1 MNTMQPHWAVEY
13 IGKPWRMAS
22 DGPDAFDCWG
32 LVVEIQRRLYG
43 RNLETIQVDPKNLRL
58 LIETIRD
65 HPVRL
70 DWRPTAS
77 PKEGDVALLRQSRHP
92 VHVGVWLEVDGGGIL
107 HAMRERGVVF
117 QNMRSLHL
125 NGWQIENFYEYT
137 GGQHDGDSRHS
148 AQPVPAGAEQGSLSG
163 GQPAEHSGVAEPA
176 GD

>member
-1 MNTMQPHWAVEY
+1 MTHWATEY

-22 DGPDAFDCWG
+22 DGPEAFDCWG

-43 RNLETIQVDPKNLRL
+43 RNLETIQVDPQNLRL
-58 LIETIRD
+58 LIQTIRD

-70 DWRPTAS
+70 DWKPTLY

-107 HAMRERGVVF
+107 HAAQERGVVF
-117 QNMRSLHL
+117 QNMRSLLL

-137 GGQHDGDSRHS
+137 GDQHDGQLPRDSRHP
-148 AQPVPAGAEQGSLSG
+148 AQSIPAGAEQGGLRSDR
-163 GQPAEHSGVAEPA
+163 PAEHSRMAGAA